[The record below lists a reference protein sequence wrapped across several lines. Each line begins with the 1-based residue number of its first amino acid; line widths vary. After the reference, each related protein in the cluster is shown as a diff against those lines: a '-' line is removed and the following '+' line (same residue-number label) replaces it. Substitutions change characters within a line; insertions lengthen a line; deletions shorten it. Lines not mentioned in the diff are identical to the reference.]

1 MAIVLENYNGARKL
15 IATGAPQQEIDDSV
29 IAPDRMWS
37 SKKLIEISTSQF
49 ETTGNPVAVS
59 PFAYSPLGVK
69 INFTPKQSGTGDPS
83 PQNVRPITGWDE
95 VSVNVRGKNLLG
107 NFEEKTFTVMGVTW
121 NIEND
126 RIIAQGETGDSFSTT
141 GNDFNIIFPVSP
153 ATYSLSYKISDENM
167 QFIVV
172 FLKSDESVIAYLNN
186 NGSYT
191 LTENNANIRIYAQV
205 PTNRVVNGIIS
216 EIQLEVN
223 SASTPYEPYQPGT
236 TSTLTLP
243 ETIYGGTVDAVSGE
257 GEKTWEFV
265 EFDGTENWNITS
277 TSGTTTTTVFN
288 TYATAEQLPLS
299 DTPKIVQVCNV
310 AAWHPYNWSG
320 DYPWTINGSQYNGNI
335 YISVPNEIAST
346 VEQWKSYL
354 AAQASVGTPVT
365 VCYKLATPSAFT
377 SDGYKTIQP
386 LEGVNTIY
394 SNTDSVTVSGRT
406 SWINL
411 MEGGN

>member
-83 PQNVRPITGWDE
+83 PDNIRPISGYDE
-95 VSVNVRGKNLLG
+95 VAVNVRGKNLL
-107 NFEEKTFTVMGVTW
+107 
-121 NIEND
+121 
-126 RIIAQGETGDSFSTT
+126 
-141 GNDFNIIFPVSP
+141 
-153 ATYSLSYKISDENM
+153 SDENFQSSEKNGITFTKM
-167 QFIVV
+167 GNGVVHIEGTSTGTADSIIVNDVPQLPPGKYMGV
-172 FLKSDESVIAYLNN
+172 FSPYLNVVVKKARTGQN
-186 NGSYT
+186 YWYSAGNGVTIEPGDVIQYYYLSVASDTT
-191 LTENNANIRIYAQV
+191 LNEDVYIFLAPGDSPYQ
-205 PTNRVVNGIIS
+205 
-216 EIQLEVN
+216 
-223 SASTPYEPYQPGT
+223 ASDVEPYQPGT
-236 TSTLTLP
+236 TAALTLP
-243 ETIYGGTVDAVSGE
+243 ETIYGGTVDAVSGDGSKE
-257 GEKTWEFV
+257 WEFV
-265 EFDGTENWNITS
+265 EFDGTENWNITVV
-277 TSGTTTTTVFN
+277 TTTTTTVFN
-288 TYATAEQLPLS
+288 TYATAELLPLLGA
-299 DTPKIVQVCNV
+299 PKIVQVCNV

-320 DYPWTINGSQYNGNI
+320 NYPWTISGSQYNGNI

-346 VEQWKSYL
+346 VEEWKSYL
-354 AAQASVGTPVT
+354 SAQAAAGTHVQ
-365 VCYKLATPSAFT
+365 VAYKLATPSVFT

-394 SNTDSVTVSGRT
+394 SDTDSVTVSGRT

>member
-49 ETTGNPVAVS
+49 ETTGNPVVVS

-83 PQNVRPITGWDE
+83 PQNVRPITGYDD
-95 VSVNVRGKNLLG
+95 VTVNVRGKNLLDVASSIEEYNKKHPGTYELSEDGKVKINADIPSSWTTIFNDYHFSFPAGTWKLCCDMSTSVAYVQLG
-107 NFEEKTFTVMGVTW
+107 NISGALVSLYNQNEVEFSFEE
-121 NIEND
+121 
-126 RIIAQGETGDSFSTT
+126 ETAVGIKYMTT
-141 GNDFNIIFPVSP
+141 THEYPAEIGHVWIQPATPPVS
-153 ATYSLSYKISDENM
+153 
-167 QFIVV
+167 
-172 FLKSDESVIAYLNN
+172 
-186 NGSYT
+186 
-191 LTENNANIRIYAQV
+191 
-205 PTNRVVNGIIS
+205 
-216 EIQLEVN
+216 
-223 SASTPYEPYQPGT
+223 YEPYQPGT
-236 TSTLTLP
+236 TAQLSFP
-243 ETIYGGTVDAVSGE
+243 ETIYGGTVDAATGV

-265 EFDGTENWNITS
+265 EFDGTENWNIT
-277 TSGTTTTTVFN
+277 GTTTTTTTNFN
-288 TYATAEQLPLS
+288 TYATAELLPVSGGPEIL
-299 DTPKIVQVCNV
+299 QVCNV
-310 AAWHPYNWSG
+310 GAWHPYNWSG
-320 DYPWTINGSQYNGNI
+320 NYPWTISGSQYTGNI

-354 AAQASVGTPVT
+354 AAQASAGTPVT